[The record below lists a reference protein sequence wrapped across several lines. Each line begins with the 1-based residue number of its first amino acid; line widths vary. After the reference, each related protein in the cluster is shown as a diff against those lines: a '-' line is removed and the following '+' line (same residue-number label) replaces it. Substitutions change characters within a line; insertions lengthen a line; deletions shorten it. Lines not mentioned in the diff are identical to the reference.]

1 MCAEEE
7 EEELLVEGEDVEE
20 EDAEVEEAGGE
31 GEDGVAGKQE
41 PSDTSNTT
49 SEKVEAEHEG

>member
-1 MCAEEE
+1 M
-7 EEELLVEGEDVEE
+7 EGEDVEE

-31 GEDGVAGKQE
+31 GEDGVVGKQE
-41 PSDTSNTT
+41 PSDSSNTA